1 MEKITL
7 KQLVAELNK
16 ALKTKPDYIRRGQ
29 CVFNYI
35 ESTYGVASEVR
46 FEDKIDC
53 FHDDSMILKFVAA
66 CFKRINN
73 KIEAW
78 NNSRWHL

>member
-7 KQLVAELNK
+7 KQLTEELNR

-35 ESTYGVASEVR
+35 ESTYGVVAREVQ

-53 FHDDSMILKFVAA
+53 FYDDSMILKFVVA

-73 KIEAW
+73 KIETW
-78 NNSRWHL
+78 NNKK

>member
-29 CVFNYI
+29 CIFNYM
-35 ESTYGVASEVR
+35 ESTYGVASEVQ

-53 FHDDSMILKFVAA
+53 FYNDSMILKFVAA

-78 NNSRWHL
+78 NNRK